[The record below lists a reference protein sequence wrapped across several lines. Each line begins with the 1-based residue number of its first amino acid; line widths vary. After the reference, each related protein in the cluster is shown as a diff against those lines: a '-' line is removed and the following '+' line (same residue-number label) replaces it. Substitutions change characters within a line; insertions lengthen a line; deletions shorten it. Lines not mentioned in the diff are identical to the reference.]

1 LLQTAQA
8 VRKQQEDKMA
18 KRKSF
23 DWDKAFNRV
32 AAHSDNVNA
41 KAAKRNAKLPKIVAA
56 KSETQTPLDLS
67 ELQKRLRF

>member
-1 LLQTAQA
+1 
-8 VRKQQEDKMA
+8 MA
-18 KRKSF
+18 KRKAINYEKMF
-23 DWDKAFNRV
+23 AAV

-41 KAAKRNAKLPKIVAA
+41 KVAKRNAKLPKIVAA

>member
-1 LLQTAQA
+1 
-8 VRKQQEDKMA
+8 MA
-18 KRKSF
+18 KRKAINYEKMF
-23 DWDKAFNRV
+23 AAV

-41 KAAKRNAKLPKIVAA
+41 KVAKRNAKRNAKLSKIVAA